1 MCGLVTEVCVRAAAL
16 DAAKSG
22 FTTVVVEDAC
32 GALEQSP
39 GDEARV
45 LDELRAAGATV
56 TTSAALLGSEQG

>member
-1 MCGLVTEVCVRAAAL
+1 VCGLVTEVCVRAAAL
-16 DAAKSG
+16 DAAKMG

-32 GALEQSP
+32 GALEKNP

-56 TTSAALLGSEQG
+56 TTSAALLGSAQG

>member
-16 DAAKSG
+16 DAAEMG

-32 GALEQSP
+32 GALEQNP

-45 LDELRAAGATV
+45 LVELRDAGAAV
-56 TTSAALLGSEQG
+56 TTSAALLGKEQS